1 MSKVNNINYR
11 KGIDDRAL
19 SNEEIKCLK
28 NGGHLYRRIIA
39 PKPPQEEINKMRKY
53 LIEICG
59 ENLENINKLNYNKLK
74 SMYDE
79 MLIKYAV

>member
-1 MSKVNNINYR
+1 MR
-11 KGIDDRAL
+11 MGIDDRAL
-19 SNEEIKCLK
+19 TNDEIKRIER
-28 NGGHLYRRIIA
+28 GVHLYRRIIA
-39 PKPPQEEINKMRKY
+39 PKPPQKEIDKMRKY

-59 ENLENINKLNYNKLK
+59 EDFERVSKMNYNKLK